1 MRMIR
6 SITKYIF
13 IIYLS
18 DVLDADIILYKF
30 SQTYTTLTFDKTK
43 CLIFHGAGVVDKLQI
58 WS

>member
-1 MRMIR
+1 M
-6 SITKYIF
+6 KYIF

-58 WS
+58 TS